1 MTWESIGST
10 NTGQMPDDEAWILFS
25 IGLAKQYVLFVCGDP
40 PEGSKLGVMW
50 HDHELG
56 SYPSLP
62 VVPIWGEANH
72 LVGANQTAETMN
84 IDRGRRHALG
94 FVDDQAGED
103 ASILVEA
110 TQAFD

>member
-56 SYPSLP
+56 SYPSLAP
-62 VVPIWGEANH
+62 GQYEVEDILGIGLLDQFVLPLQVRH
-72 LVGANQTAETMN
+72 LAL
-84 IDRGRRHALG
+84 HA
-94 FVDDQAGED
+94 
-103 ASILVEA
+103 
-110 TQAFD
+110 